1 MSHMIILINAYNSH
15 KYLHM
20 FSSIRIMIVVLLM
33 AGISGA
39 GIYVMKLR
47 SDNAILKA
55 NQTKLEGAIAEQNKV
70 LEQQKQDF
78 KAILESNKKL
88 NTLINTFKKDLEDL
102 DKRFTKKNRDIGK
115 LAIERTEAIERIV
128 NKGGKNAARCIELAS
143 GAEHTE
149 EELKA
154 TLKSKINPECPALA
168 NPNYVEHQ

>member
-1 MSHMIILINAYNSH
+1 
-15 KYLHM
+15 
-20 FSSIRIMIVVLLM
+20 MIVVLLM

-78 KAILESNKKL
+78 EAILESNKKL